1 MADLTV
7 SDAEELELIRQHRER
22 KAAAERLADAWTQVF
37 AELSEVA
44 EKDLG
49 AWRAAGL
56 KFIERA
62 KAAGWDEGDEIDDFV
77 TGLLNATGW
86 REAHVRNHGYV
97 WKRVRRGAAE
107 EGADE

>member
-1 MADLTV
+1 MMMLKAIAT
-7 SDAEELELIRQHRER
+7 S
-22 KAAAERLADAWTQVF
+22 AAAKPIMNTTKICPTVGSGAVKRLKAIR
-37 AELSEVA
+37 LSEAA

-107 EGADE
+107 EGADD